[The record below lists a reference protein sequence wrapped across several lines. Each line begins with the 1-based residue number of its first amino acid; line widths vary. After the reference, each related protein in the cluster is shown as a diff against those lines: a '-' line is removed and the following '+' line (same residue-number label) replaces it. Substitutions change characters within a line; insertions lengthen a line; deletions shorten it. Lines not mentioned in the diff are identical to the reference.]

1 MVGHFLLFLFIAVV
15 MIDPTNTLFHAKELT
30 FALLMFFSVLRFK
43 PDLSYIPHILII
55 AAALLL
61 GYLSAEMQG
70 NAMDNEM
77 LAGTFKN
84 IALTTITRKHRATGA
99 RVAELRETKS
109 QSR

>member
-1 MVGHFLLFLFIAVV
+1 MNLFLRMVGHFLLFLFIAVV

-30 FALLMFFSVLRFK
+30 FALLMFFSVVRFK

-84 IALTTITRKHRATGA
+84 IAPLALLPYIRNYDFVR
-99 RVAELRETKS
+99 RSL
-109 QSR
+109 